1 MTVSDI
7 IISKQNIVRT
17 SLFLS

>member
-7 IISKQNIVRT
+7 IISHQNIVRT